1 MDKLFEKVFH
11 LCEQILDIDRSI
23 LKYKNRTKH
32 KSMQLFEAYTTV
44 DQKIVKAMNGFGL
57 ALIGGTALDVYCR
70 TYGVKMSRNRS
81 KNDLDFIAPAH
92 KKIEPAIDWL
102 KQNGFELKTDTKGY
116 SIHLEMP
123 DHSVEVDILVDYSK
137 EFFDH
142 FQVIR
147 GIATMS
153 PSWLF
158 TSKFQRYVNT
168 TDSKRKATDEKD
180 LLNWLE
186 IINKLNMV
194 DRLEEL
200 LSKSYFSSV
209 EEKKLNML
217 IDKYNATH
225 SK

>member
-1 MDKLFEKVFH
+1 
-11 LCEQILDIDRSI
+11 
-23 LKYKNRTKH
+23 
-32 KSMQLFEAYTTV
+32 
-44 DQKIVKAMNGFGL
+44 
-57 ALIGGTALDVYCR
+57 
-70 TYGVKMSRNRS
+70 
-81 KNDLDFIAPAH
+81 
-92 KKIEPAIDWL
+92 
-102 KQNGFELKTDTKGY
+102 
-116 SIHLEMP
+116 MP

>member
-1 MDKLFEKVFH
+1 
-11 LCEQILDIDRSI
+11 
-23 LKYKNRTKH
+23 
-32 KSMQLFEAYTTV
+32 MQLFEAYTAA
-44 DQKIVKAMNGFGL
+44 DQKIVQAMNRFGL

-70 TYGVKMSRNRS
+70 TYNVKMSRNRS
-81 KNDLDFIAPAH
+81 KNDLDFIAPAR
-92 KKIEPAIDWL
+92 KKIEPAIAWL
-102 KQNGFELKTDTKGY
+102 KQNGFELKTDAKGY

-123 DHSVEVDILVDYSK
+123 DHSVEVDILVDHSK

-142 FQVIR
+142 FQVLR
-147 GIATMS
+147 GVSTMS
-153 PSWLF
+153 PCWLF

-186 IINKLNMV
+186 IINKLNLV

-200 LSKSYFSSV
+200 LSSSHFSAAD
-209 EEKKLNML
+209 EKKLNAL

-225 SK
+225 KK